1 MSLDKQLAVAA
12 EEPHH
17 QSYRPA
23 APRSVE
29 DTGLNFS
36 FLVDLVLKI
45 FFQGGQL
52 RLTELSN
59 RIKLP
64 VGALEPLIVFLRA
77 ERLCEVFRRG
87 EAETD
92 ISYMLTDLGR
102 QRANEAMDK
111 SHYVGPAPVNLE
123 AYVNQVERQ
132 SIGEM
137 RVDRH
142 KVDEAFSGV
151 VLSER
156 LLDLFGAA
164 MNSGRAILVYGPG
177 GSGKTFIAEQLVN
190 LLSGYVYIPH
200 AIEVDG
206 EVIRLFDPMAHR
218 PVEQTS
224 APAQGLDRLQTEDE
238 RWILCHR
245 PVAMAGGELTL
256 SMLDLEFEVNARFYN
271 APPQVKANNGLL
283 IIDDLGRQ
291 LVSPRE
297 LLNRWIVPLDRRV
310 DFLALHTGKKF
321 KVPFDVNVVFS
332 TNLLP
337 SELADEA
344 FLRRLGYKIYVGPV
358 SKDDYREI
366 FTQVCKRMRIPFS
379 EAGLAYVLQL
389 HQRDD
394 RPLLACNPRDI
405 LGQVRDRAIYEG
417 HTPEMSETL
426 LGWAW
431 QNYFAID

>member
-1 MSLDKQLAVAA
+1 MSLDKQLADAV
-12 EEPHH
+12 EEPRHRA
-17 QSYRPA
+17 YRPV

-36 FLVDLVLKI
+36 FLVDLVLKT

-52 RLTELSN
+52 RLTELSD

-64 VGALEPLIVFLRA
+64 VGVLEPLIVFMRA
-77 ERLCEVFRRG
+77 ERFCEVFRRG
-87 EAETD
+87 AAETD

-111 SHYVGPAPVNLE
+111 SHYVGPAPVNLQ

-137 RVDRH
+137 RVDRR
-142 KVDEAFSGV
+142 KVEEAFSGV

-190 LLSGYVYIPH
+190 LLSGYVYLPH

-206 EVIRLFDPMAHR
+206 EVIRLFDPLAHR
-218 PVEQTS
+218 PVEQAK
-224 APAQGLDRLQTEDE
+224 APVQGLDRLQTEDE

-358 SKDDYREI
+358 SEDDYQEI
-366 FTQVCKRMRIPFS
+366 FMQVCARMKIPFS
-379 EAGLAYVLQL
+379 EAGLAHVLL
-389 HQRDD
+389 HHKRDN

-417 HTPEMSETL
+417 NTPEMSETL
-426 LGWAW
+426 LDWAW
-431 QNYFAID
+431 QNYFATD